1 LSITHKKI
9 GIIGG
14 GQLGKMLIQA
24 ASNWDLEINVLDP
37 SEQAPCKD
45 LCTCFFQGKLTDEET
60 VYAFGKRAD
69 IITIEIEAVNVNALK
84 RLKKEGKIVIPEPDV
99 LEIIQDKGLQKEF
112 YVKNNLPTS
121 IFKLYSDKNEILKA
135 LELKE
140 ITLPFVQ
147 KSRKDGY
154 DGKGVAV
161 IKSENDLNKLMDTA
175 SVIEEMVK
183 IKKEIAVIV
192 AKNEND
198 EIKAFPSCEMDFHPE
213 ANLVEFLFAP
223 SQISAEMEQ
232 KAQQLAI
239 DTIKAF
245 NTNGILAVEMFLT
258 DTNQLLIN
266 EVAPRPHNSGHHT
279 IEANIT
285 SQYEQHL
292 RTLLNLP
299 LGSTEMLSP
308 AVMVNLLGEDG
319 YSGKAIYQGFEEV
332 SKLSGVKVHLY
343 GKAETKPYRKMGHI
357 TVIDKDLETA
367 KTNAKRV
374 KDLLKVVS

>member
-1 LSITHKKI
+1 MSISTKKI

-14 GQLGKMLIQA
+14 GQLGKMLIQS
-24 ASNWDLEINVLDP
+24 ASNWDLDISILDP
-37 SEQAPCKD
+37 SSEAPCKD
-45 LCTCFFQGKLTDEET
+45 LCSCFYQGKLTDEET
-60 VYAFGKRAD
+60 VYAFGKRVD
-69 IITIEIEAVNVNALK
+69 IITIEIEAVNTNALK
-84 RLKKEGKIVIPEPDV
+84 RLKKEGKKVIPEPEV

-112 YVKNNLPTS
+112 YTKNNLPTS
-121 IFKLYSDKNEILKA
+121 NFKLFSDKNEIQKA

-140 ITLPFVQ
+140 LLFPFVQ

-161 IKSENDLNKLMDTA
+161 IKTEADISKLMDA
-175 SVIEEMVK
+175 PSVIEEMVK

-192 AKNEND
+192 AKNESG

-213 ANLVEFLFAP
+213 ANLVEFLFSP
-223 SQISAEMEQ
+223 SEINFEIEE
-232 KAQQLAI
+232 KAQKLAI
-239 DTIKAF
+239 DTITAF
-245 NTNGILAVEMFLT
+245 NTCGLLAVEMFLT
-258 DTNQLLIN
+258 ENNELLIN

-299 LGSTEMLSP
+299 LGNTAMLSP

-319 YSGKAIYQGFEEV
+319 YNGKAIYKGFEEV
-332 SKLSGVKVHLY
+332 SKISGVKVHLY
-343 GKAETKPYRKMGHI
+343 GKAETKPFRKMGHV
-357 TVIDKDLETA
+357 TVIDKDLEIA

-374 KDLLKVVS
+374 KEILKVVS